1 MVKRIIMKRPAIK
14 LPVAFPP
21 ENGTNIRIIILA
33 VLRCFRRGLENGNI
47 KLRVPSTNS
56 KERNFSDEAVLQF
69 QGSSVYHF
77 GDNEK
82 ITLHAGEVLMI
93 PRQTGYTAT
102 HPRRSGCMIIDIRD
116 DSSLISCCCGQDG
129 KLVRLGELRLRHSG
143 FYPAVIPALYFASDG
158 LVRRM
163 LLLSLMYQTET
174 DIMNIR
180 RNFNECGVFP
190 HRLAFRAK
198 RIIEDWK
205 ADSFPDIPE
214 VAHLA
219 GCSVNYLSAVFHK
232 SYGVTL
238 KSFILQHKLENAR
251 RMLNLGKMRPS
262 EVAEFCGFRDAGYF
276 SRIFKKTFGCTPY
289 SLYRG
294 GAENNFVAFAEE

>member
-1 MVKRIIMKRPAIK
+1 MKSPVIK

-21 ENGTNIRIIILA
+21 EDGGNTRIIILA
-33 VLRCFRRGLENGNI
+33 VLRCFRRELENGNI
-47 KLRVPSTNS
+47 RLRVPSTNRN
-56 KERNFSDEAVLQF
+56 ERNFSDEVVLQF
-69 QGSSVYHF
+69 QGSSVYRF
-77 GDNEK
+77 GDDEK

-93 PRQTGYTAT
+93 PRQTGYTAV
-102 HPRRSGCMIIDIRD
+102 HSRRSGCIIIDIRD
-116 DSSLISCCCGQDG
+116 DESLISCCRDQDG
-129 KLVRLGELRLRHSG
+129 KSVKLGELRLRRSG

-158 LVRRM
+158 IVRRM

-190 HRLAFRAK
+190 HRLAFRARK
-198 RIIEDWK
+198 IIEDWK
-205 ADSFPDIPE
+205 AESFPDIPE
-214 VAHLA
+214 VARLA

-294 GAENNFVAFAEE
+294 GAENNFTTYSKH